1 MAGGL
6 RILDGDDGEL
16 ELDADEAE
24 ALLALTGRLEDAT
37 VSACRHCASRVVATF
52 ALIEL
57 LDRSG
62 PHPRSSEIVELADD
76 APTLHLY
83 VVDERDECVHRGWLD
98 PGHAEWVEVLEDRG

>member
-6 RILDGDDGEL
+6 RFLDGDDGEV

-24 ALLALTGRLEDAT
+24 SLLALTGRLEDAT
-37 VSACRHCASRVVATF
+37 VSACRYCASRVLATF
-52 ALIEL
+52 ALVEL

-62 PHPRSSEIVELADD
+62 PHPRGTELVELADD

-83 VVDERDECVHRGWLD
+83 VVDERDDCAHRGWLD
-98 PGHAEWVEVLEDRG
+98 PGHAEWVEVLDERD